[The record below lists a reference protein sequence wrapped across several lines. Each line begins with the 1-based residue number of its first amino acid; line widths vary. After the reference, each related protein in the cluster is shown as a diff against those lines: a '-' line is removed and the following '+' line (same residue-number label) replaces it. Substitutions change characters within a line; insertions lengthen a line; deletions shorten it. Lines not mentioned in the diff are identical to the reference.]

1 MNPLFKGKTTK
12 VMMNHIAGKCSAV
25 AVAASSS
32 SSSAKSMSSV
42 SGILMSRSLFSSQS
56 WRQSP
61 KVSDQLY
68 YSRWRKGNNNN
79 PQQQQQNVASGGGN
93 NNNTGPSGSETFQ
106 GKKYTRGGNGT
117 VGNNNNNN
125 KRQWSGGGVGGGGS
139 KEVSQLFVPVPVKLE
154 SEGYHDVGAELTGK
168 LKKQDLLK
176 VLNKFFRRSEV
187 KLLSLEN
194 GLDSKKGY
202 NIIVIDSDSA
212 LGWGESG
219 LRKGLIANSKVCVG
233 VFFFGS

>member
-68 YSRWRKGNNNN
+68 YSRWRKGNN
-79 PQQQQQNVASGGGN
+79 PQQQQQNAASGGGN

-117 VGNNNNNN
+117 VGNNNNN
-125 KRQWSGGGVGGGGS
+125 KRQWNGGGVGGGGS
-139 KEVSQLFVPVPVKLE
+139 KEVSQLFVPVPVKFE

>member
-1 MNPLFKGKTTK
+1 MMNPLFTGKTTK
-12 VMMNHIAGKCSAV
+12 VMMNRIAGKCS
-25 AVAASSS
+25 VAAAAAAVVSTSSS
-32 SSSAKSMSSV
+32 SSPKSMSSV

-61 KVSDQLY
+61 KVSGQLY
-68 YSRWRKGNNNN
+68 YSRWRKGNNN

-117 VGNNNNNN
+117 VGNNNNN

-212 LGWGESG
+212 LGWGE
-219 LRKGLIANSKVCVG
+219 LEKKGIDS
-233 VFFFGS
+233 

>member
-1 MNPLFKGKTTK
+1 MMNPLFTGKTTK
-12 VMMNHIAGKCSAV
+12 VMMNRIAGKCS
-25 AVAASSS
+25 VAAAAAAVVSTSSS
-32 SSSAKSMSSV
+32 SSPKSMSSV

-61 KVSDQLY
+61 KVSGQLY

-79 PQQQQQNVASGGGN
+79 PQQQQQKNAAASSGGG
-93 NNNTGPSGSETFQ
+93 GS
-106 GKKYTRGGNGT
+106 
-117 VGNNNNNN
+117 
-125 KRQWSGGGVGGGGS
+125 S
-139 KEVSQLFVPVPVKLE
+139 KEVSQLFVPVPIKLE

-202 NIIVIDSDSA
+202 NII
-212 LGWGESG
+212 
-219 LRKGLIANSKVCVG
+219 
-233 VFFFGS
+233 